1 MLRSKIPKQLI
12 QNQEISEIK
21 KKEIINI
28 INNEVK
34 KYALLFNEKREQ
46 MPLIENFMANYAK
59 KFNKICNDKN
69 KELMNKFYYAED
81 KIPFNADNF
90 YSLIKYQENYNL
102 NSKENNEKLNQLILN
117 ISQSKSH
124 QYNDILVPKLPSWN
138 KKKKKF
144 NL

>member
-1 MLRSKIPKQLI
+1 
-12 QNQEISEIK
+12 
-21 KKEIINI
+21 
-28 INNEVK
+28 
-34 KYALLFNEKREQ
+34 
-46 MPLIENFMANYAK
+46 MPLIENFLANYAK
-59 KFNKICNDKN
+59 KFDKICNDKI

-90 YSLIKYQENYNL
+90 YTLIKNQENYNL

>member
-59 KFNKICNDKN
+59 KFNKICNDKI

-90 YSLIKYQENYNL
+90 YTLIKNQENYNL
-102 NSKENNEKLNQLILN
+102 NSKENNEK
-117 ISQSKSH
+117 
-124 QYNDILVPKLPSWN
+124 
-138 KKKKKF
+138 
-144 NL
+144 